1 MGPRQQTKIV
11 LQSIEV
17 KLNVNGKVIEVKLS
31 DGDGETWNIGFFFLG
46 EMSLGVLR
54 CIDFTMSSSKNLM

>member
-17 KLNVNGKVIEVKLS
+17 KLDVSGKVIEVKLT
-31 DGDGETWNIGFFFLG
+31 DGDGET
-46 EMSLGVLR
+46 
-54 CIDFTMSSSKNLM
+54 